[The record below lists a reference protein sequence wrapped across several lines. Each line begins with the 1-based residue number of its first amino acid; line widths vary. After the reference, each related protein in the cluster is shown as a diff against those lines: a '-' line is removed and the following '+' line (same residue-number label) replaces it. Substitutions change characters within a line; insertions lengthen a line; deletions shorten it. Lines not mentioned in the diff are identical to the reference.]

1 MTTASIGLNVCV
13 DLTSTYSKVSY
24 RLDVVFR
31 NLYSDL
37 YSIPTPPPRLAERHS
52 PISYIAVT
60 WWS

>member
-1 MTTASIGLNVCV
+1 MTTTRMGLNVCV

-24 RLDVVFR
+24 RLVVFFR

-37 YSIPTPPPRLAERHS
+37 YSIPKPPPRLAERHS
-52 PISYIAVT
+52 PISYIDVT